1 MKTKLAIISSHP
13 IQYNAP
19 LFALLTQ
26 SEILEVRVF
35 YSWSQSKDSLFD
47 KDFGKTIQWDI
58 PLLNGYQYE
67 FADNV
72 SKNPGL
78 TSFRGIICPG
88 LNRSIR
94 EWGADALLVY
104 GWNYHAHYHAM
115 RHFKVKIPVFFRGD
129 STLIDETGGPKQ
141 FLRRLI
147 LRYVYSHVDFAF
159 YVGENSRKYFLKHGF
174 NHEHLFFAPH
184 AIDNHRFSDPN
195 GEMRHEAEKLRD
207 SLGIGKED
215 IVVVFVGKFES
226 KKNPLLLLEAAMR
239 LNKPGVHYI
248 FIGNGILEEQMKQ
261 NASGNHAVHFLP
273 FQNQSRMPAIY
284 YAGDILALPSQ
295 GPGETWGLVVN
306 EAMACG
312 RAVLVSDK
320 SGCAPDL
327 VKPGV
332 NGFIMPSGDL
342 DRCVE
347 LLDIMTVS
355 RTYTRQLGDASR
367 EHISGWT
374 FNAVCKSFET
384 NIPRS
389 VK

>member
-19 LFALLTQ
+19 LFAMLAQ
-26 SEILEVRVF
+26 SEILESKVF

-67 FADNV
+67 FSDNI
-72 SKNPGL
+72 SKNPGPA
-78 TSFRGIICPG
+78 SFRGIICPG

-115 RHFKVKIPVFFRGD
+115 RYFKGKIPVFFRGD

-141 FLRRLI
+141 FLRRMI
-147 LRYVYSHVDFAF
+147 LRFVYSHVDFAF
-159 YVGENSRKYFLKHGF
+159 YVGENSRQYFLKHGF
-174 NHEHLFFAPH
+174 RDDHLFFAPH
-184 AIDNHRFSDPN
+184 AIDNQRFSDLN

-215 IVVVFVGKFES
+215 IAVVFAGKFES
-226 KKNPLLLLEAAMR
+226 KKNPLLLLEAALR

-248 FIGNGILEEQMKQ
+248 FTGNGILEKQMKQ
-261 NASGNHAVHFLP
+261 MAASNQAVHFLP
-273 FQNQSRMPAIY
+273 FQNQSRMPVIY
-284 YAGDILALPSQ
+284 YTGDILALPSQ

-327 VKPGV
+327 VKPGM

-347 LLDIMTVS
+347 LLDIMTLS

-367 EHISGWT
+367 EHIAGWT

-384 NIPRS
+384 NIPPS